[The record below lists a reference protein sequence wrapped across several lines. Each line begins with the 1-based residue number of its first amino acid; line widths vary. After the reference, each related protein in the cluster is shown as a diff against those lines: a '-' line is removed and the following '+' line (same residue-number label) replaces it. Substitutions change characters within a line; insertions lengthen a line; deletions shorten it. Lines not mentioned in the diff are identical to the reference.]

1 MRRRDKLRKE
11 TMDNNNRTRVRA
23 EALKVFCRQLFEK
36 LGVSEEDARIVA
48 EVLVASDLRG
58 IESHGVARLR
68 TFYVNRIREG
78 AVPARP
84 PVQMVHETP
93 VTAVIDGGGG
103 LGHPTSYRAMK
114 LAIDKAVSVG
124 AGFVTVRNSNHFG
137 IAGYY
142 AMMAL
147 ERGCI
152 GMAMTNGNRWV
163 VPTFG
168 RDAMLGTNPIALAAP
183 SGREH
188 PFVLDMATSTAAV
201 GKVEI
206 AERQG
211 KAIPLGWATDKD
223 GLPTTEP
230 GPLLHDVRA
239 SIGGGMLPLGGAGEL
254 MGGHKGYGL
263 AAWVDIFCGPLA
275 GGAYADQIFGLEA
288 PGARRPGILGHFFGA
303 WQVEAFQPL
312 GSFQAALDDWQ
323 QRLKGSHK
331 AEGQDR
337 IYVAGEKEFEEAGRR
352 QRDGIPLQDVVL
364 ADLQALG
371 GEFGIALGTAETKPG

>member
-1 MRRRDKLRKE
+1 VDHG
-11 TMDNNNRTRVRA
+11 NRVQA
-23 EALKVFCRQLFEK
+23 EALKAFCRQIFEK
-36 LGVSEEDARIVA
+36 LGVSAEDAQIAA

-68 TFYVNRIREG
+68 RFYVNRIREG
-78 AVPARP
+78 AVPPRP
-84 PVQMVHETP
+84 QVRIVHETP
-93 VTAVIDGGGG
+93 VTAAIDGGGG

-114 LAIDKAVSVG
+114 LAIEKAGSVG

-147 ERGCI
+147 DRGCI

-168 RDAMLGTNPIALAAP
+168 RDPMLGTNPIAVAAP
-183 SGREH
+183 SDRER
-188 PFVLDMATSTAAV
+188 PFVLDMATSSAAV

-206 AERQG
+206 ADRLG
-211 KAIPLGWATDKD
+211 KPIPLGWAIDKD
-223 GLPTTEP
+223 GLLTTEP
-230 GPLLHDVRA
+230 GPLLRDVRA
-239 SIGGGMLPLGGAGEL
+239 SIGGGMLPLGGGGEL

-275 GGAYADQIFGLEA
+275 GAAYADQIFGLEA

-303 WQVEAFQPL
+303 WQVEAFGPL
-312 GSFQAALDDWQ
+312 DAFQAAMDDLQ
-323 QRLKGSHK
+323 QRLKGSRK
-331 AEGQDR
+331 ADGQDR
-337 IYVAGEKEFEEAGRR
+337 IYVAGEKEFEEVERR

-364 ADLQALG
+364 EDLKALG
-371 GEFGIALGTAETKPG
+371 SEIGVELDAAES

>member
-1 MRRRDKLRKE
+1 MNN
-11 TMDNNNRTRVRA
+11 DNQIRVPA
-23 EALKVFCRQLFEK
+23 EALKAFCRQIFEK
-36 LGVSEEDARIVA
+36 LDVSEEDAKITA
-48 EVLVASDLRG
+48 DVLVASDLRG

-68 TFYVNRIREG
+68 RFYVNRLREG
-78 AVPARP
+78 AMPPRP
-84 PVQMVHETP
+84 VVRIVHETP
-93 VTAVIDGGGG
+93 VTAVIDAGGG

-114 LAIDKAVSVG
+114 LAIEKARSVG

-147 ERGCI
+147 EEGCI
-152 GMAMTNGNRWV
+152 GIAMTNGNRWV

-168 RDAMLGTNPIALAAP
+168 RDPMLGTNPIAVAAP
-183 SGREH
+183 SGRER

-206 AERQG
+206 ADRLG
-211 KAIPLGWATDKD
+211 KPIPLGWATDKN

-230 GPLLHDVRA
+230 GPLLRDVRA

-263 AAWVDIFCGPLA
+263 AAWVDMFCGLLS

-312 GSFQAALDDWQ
+312 ADFQAAMDDWQ
-323 QRLKGSHK
+323 RRLKGSRK

-337 IYVAGEKEFEEAGRR
+337 IYVAGEKEFEEVERR
-352 QRDGIPLQDVVL
+352 ERDGIPLQDVVL
-364 ADLQALG
+364 QDLKALG
-371 GEFGIALGTAETKPG
+371 GEMGVELDTA

>member
-1 MRRRDKLRKE
+1 MRKD
-11 TMDNNNRTRVRA
+11 TMDNDNGVRVPA
-23 EALKVFCRQLFEK
+23 EALKAFCRQVFEK
-36 LGVSEEDARIVA
+36 LDVSAEDARIVA

-68 TFYVNRIREG
+68 NFYVNRIREG
-78 AVPARP
+78 AVPPRP
-84 PVQMVHETP
+84 QVKIVHETP

-103 LGHPTSYRAMK
+103 LGHPTSHRAMK
-114 LAIDKAVSVG
+114 LAIEKACGVG

-142 AMMAL
+142 AMLAL

-168 RDAMLGTNPIALAAP
+168 RDPMLGTNPIAVAAP
-183 SGREH
+183 SGRER

-206 AERQG
+206 AERAG
-211 KAIPLGWATDKD
+211 KPIPLGWAIDKN

-230 GPLLHDVRA
+230 SPLLRDVRA

-263 AAWVDIFCGPLA
+263 AAWVDIFCGPLS
-275 GGAYADQIFGLEA
+275 GGAYADQIHGLEA
-288 PGARRPGILGHFFGA
+288 SGARRPGILGHFFGA
-303 WQVEAFQPL
+303 WQVDAFQPL
-312 GSFQAALDDWQ
+312 GDFEAAMDDLQ
-323 QRLKGSHK
+323 QRLKGSRK

-337 IYVAGEKEFEEAGRR
+337 IYVAGEKEFEEAERR
-352 QRDGIPLQDVVL
+352 QRDGIPLHPTIV
-364 ADLQALG
+364 ADLQT
-371 GEFGIALGTAETKPG
+371 LGTEVGVTLELG

>member
-1 MRRRDKLRKE
+1 
-11 TMDNNNRTRVRA
+11 MDNPQPPRIQA
-23 EALKVFCRQLFEK
+23 EPLKAFCRRIFEQLD
-36 LGVSEEDARIVA
+36 VSEEDARITA
-48 EVLVASDLRG
+48 DVLVTADLRG
-58 IESHGVARLR
+58 VESHGVARLR

-78 AVPARP
+78 AVPAHP
-84 PVQMVHETP
+84 QVTIVHETP

-103 LGHPTSYRAMK
+103 LGHPTSHRAMK
-114 LAIDKAVSVG
+114 LAIEKARHVG

-142 AMMAL
+142 AMLAL
-147 ERGCI
+147 EQGCI

-168 RDAMLGTNPIALAAP
+168 RDPMLGTNPIAVAAP
-183 SGREH
+183 SGRER

-206 AERQG
+206 AERAG
-211 KAIPLGWATDKD
+211 KSIPLGWATDKN
-223 GLPTTEP
+223 GLPTSEP
-230 GPLLHDVRA
+230 GPLLRDVRA

-303 WQVEAFQPL
+303 WQVAAFQPL
-312 GSFQAALDDWQ
+312 EDFQDAMDDFQ
-323 QRLKGSHK
+323 NRLKGSHK

-337 IYVAGEKEFEEAGRR
+337 IYVAGEKEFEEAERR
-352 QRDGIPLQDVVL
+352 QRDGIPLHPTIV

-371 GEFGIALGTAETKPG
+371 TELGVKLDLG